1 MLHENLPLR
10 EKTQERPV
18 PHGER
23 NTLEKEKPKLPGKKC
38 TWALA
43 SIQKKERKRKE
54 KGRKR
59 GNYGFLNKNSERWA
73 DLTEL
78 HGSL

>member
-1 MLHENLPLR
+1 MLHENLPLW
-10 EKTQERPV
+10 EKAQERPV

-23 NTLEKEKPKLPGKKC
+23 NTLEKEKLRLPGKKC

-43 SIQKKERKRKE
+43 SIRKERKRKE

-59 GNYGFLNKNSERWA
+59 ENYGFLNKNSERWA